1 MPQLIVDVRR
11 LGLLSVKI
19 EILIQ
24 FGIALGTVG
33 AVVVALFGNLRGKIF
48 PPRLKINIHDEEG
61 YSTEG
66 DDPSIYY
73 HLEIRNERR
82 WAPATQVQFYLTRV
96 ELFVEDKP
104 TQIWFGEL
112 PMRWRY
118 QESFPLTRTIGSPIQ
133 CDLCH
138 TTSEDVQIMTLFQ
151 SEELPGKWPMK
162 ERAAL
167 TLQARS
173 VEIDSPQIRIDISW
187 NAQTERLCLDT
198 TTLDNDSHTNAT

>member
-1 MPQLIVDVRR
+1 M
-11 LGLLSVKI
+11 
-19 EILIQ
+19 
-24 FGIALGTVG
+24 GIALGTVG

-48 PPRLKINIHDEEG
+48 PPKLEIKIHDEEG

-96 ELFVEDKP
+96 ELFVDDKS
-104 TQIWFGEL
+104 TQKWFGEL

-118 QESFPLTRTIGSPIQ
+118 QESYPLTRTIGSPTQ
-133 CDLCH
+133 CDLCR
-138 TTSEDVQIMTLFQ
+138 TTKEDVHIMTLFQ
-151 SEELPGKWPMK
+151 SGELPSKWPK
-162 ERAAL
+162 NQRAAL

-187 NAQTERLCLDT
+187 SAQTKGLCFKMSKLKN
-198 TTLDNDSHTNAT
+198 DNHANAA